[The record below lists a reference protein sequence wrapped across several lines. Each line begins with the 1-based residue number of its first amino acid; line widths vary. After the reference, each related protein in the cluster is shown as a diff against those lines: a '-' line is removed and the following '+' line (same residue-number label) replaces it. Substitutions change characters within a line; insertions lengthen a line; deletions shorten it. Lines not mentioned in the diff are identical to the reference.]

1 MDGNPR
7 RLSLTR
13 YLAWAIV
20 LGGHVFLIVLFSS
33 NRPRESRAESSPE
46 EPTVLLFLDVPP
58 LPEEPAEKPTVA
70 RTKPRRERPPA
81 RAESDSSASTAPA
94 AEAPS
99 APGRVDWYREA
110 QRVAQQ
116 RGADLV
122 PPQAHK
128 CDPKSSDRPG
138 SLLPKCGK
146 HTSGSHEWEP
156 EPKRAGFQGLLPYVR
171 LGKRCAVGLGFFGC
185 ALGHLPEADGHVF
198 DDMHEPDRPRSSV
211 PDIPGKE

>member
-70 RTKPRRERPPA
+70 RTKPA
-81 RAESDSSASTAPA
+81 LA
-94 AEAPS
+94 A
-99 APGRVDWYREA
+99 GRSV
-110 QRVAQQ
+110 
-116 RGADLV
+116 
-122 PPQAHK
+122 
-128 CDPKSSDRPG
+128 
-138 SLLPKCGK
+138 
-146 HTSGSHEWEP
+146 
-156 EPKRAGFQGLLPYVR
+156 
-171 LGKRCAVGLGFFGC
+171 
-185 ALGHLPEADGHVF
+185 
-198 DDMHEPDRPRSSV
+198 V
-211 PDIPGKE
+211 PDDDRGGLRGHDVLLV